1 MRLHQMKNILASVAL
16 LSVLASCAMADGY
29 SPNYN
34 QGVVTR
40 VDPVY
45 TEVPARYY
53 ETRCQ
58 DIYVDR
64 QTSSGDVLAG
74 MIVGGLAGRVI
85 GGNDRGTAAGAVIGG
100 LIAADTRPSRVATR
114 CYDVFVDE
122 MRTRFSHY
130 RVEYVMNGR
139 YYVYD
144 TQERYTPGT
153 RIYVGPTQ

>member
-1 MRLHQMKNILASVAL
+1 MKNILASVAL

-64 QTSSGDVLAG
+64 QTSSGDVFVG
-74 MIVGGLAGRVI
+74 MIVGGLAGRAI

-100 LIAADTRPSRVATR
+100 LLAADTSPRRVETR
-114 CYDVFVDE
+114 CQDVFVDE

-139 YYVYD
+139 YYIYD
-144 TQERYTPGT
+144 TQEHYTPGT
-153 RIYVGPTQ
+153 RIYVRPTQ